1 MNSGRNSSQYFRDAI
16 HSIQDEVT
24 RINSIQKKR
33 KNDGRISW
41 REHGAK
47 VKVKNESA
55 SRTDNGIKET
65 RKMRKVNVYNSIGG
79 GWSWNFV
86 TMKKSG
92 DGNATCN

>member
-1 MNSGRNSSQYFRDAI
+1 MNSGRNSSQYFRD
-16 HSIQDEVT
+16 SFDT
-24 RINSIQKKR
+24 RWSYSHQLDPKKK

-41 REHGAK
+41 REHDAK